1 MTARLFANE
10 LRKNNNNKRVHDKS
24 DEHNLRLAED
34 NPNYDPSLS
43 HKNHIEI
50 FNPETG
56 QLELVATPTPD
67 HLAQLRQYQ
76 KQLFDSVFEKPKSN
90 KTTDALRTEKHKH
103 LRALESWIDGA
114 KTHETERQF
123 FQSLLDKI
131 NAGENIEGDP
141 KNDFLQ
147 LTDGLKVSRF
157 NDKIRRLEAL
167 TKFDFSRGDQR
178 SQYMITQ
185 QTELLFK
192 ASDQSNITFTNDEM
206 LRMVELWQ
214 SYFPDYQILYKSI
227 HHDENPD
234 NPHMHLVVSNYNS
247 RTKKY
252 DLVQQEIEAMRK
264 YYRKKHKTDE
274 LPDCLKKN
282 SKKLTEAELTEFGK
296 IKQNFF
302 FDIVNTATKNKYKF
316 TKRTPEE
323 VEEDNHEY
331 EKTKPITQRE
341 HNRQKKLQELAKRQK
356 EQLQQEQ
363 SRHAEKLKTATEKA
377 KTRLREKHKAEE
389 MELEQRAKRIK
400 NQERLQSQTREEI
413 DRQKQQ
419 NDHFGSILDRLA
431 EVMTKVSKWVGFII
445 KQDFAKAF
453 RTQDEIKKDLEEIT
467 PELEKQNENRKAL
480 VDEMLA
486 AASEEAE
493 FVETY
498 LEQNQ
503 RVSED
508 LKTTRK
514 KVKRPK
520 M

>member
-1 MTARLFANE
+1 MTARLYANE

-103 LRALESWIDGA
+103 LRALEGWIDGA

-141 KNDFLQ
+141 KNDFLK

-178 SQYMITQ
+178 TQYMIAE

-234 NPHMHLVVSNYNS
+234 NPHIHFVVSNYNS

-252 DLVQQEIEAMRK
+252 DLVEQEIKAMRK

-302 FDIVNTATKNKYKF
+302 FDIVNTATKNKYGF

-323 VEEDNHEY
+323 VAEANHKY
-331 EKTKPITQRE
+331 EKTKPIVKRE
-341 HNRQKKLQELAKRQK
+341 HNRQRKLQE
-356 EQLQQEQ
+356 QQEQ
-363 SRHAEKLKTATEKA
+363 QRKEFKQKIDRVK
-377 KTRLREKHKAEE
+377 KRIKAEIE
-389 MELEQRAKRIK
+389 DEKQELEESRKRIK
-400 NQERLQSQTREEI
+400 NQMKINAKDKDENIKRSREL
-413 DRQKQQ
+413 DQKEQQ
-419 NDHFGSILDRLA
+419 INEFGSVLDRLS
-431 EVMTKVSKWVGFII
+431 VVFTNVSRWVGAVLRWQFKEASELHKII
-445 KQDFAKAF
+445 KTDLEELTPELQK
-453 RTQDEIKKDLEEIT
+453 QDEKRKVLIDEMFTAAKHEVEFIEGDISENSRLSKDLE
-467 PELEKQNENRKAL
+467 A
-480 VDEMLA
+480 
-486 AASEEAE
+486 
-493 FVETY
+493 
-498 LEQNQ
+498 
-503 RVSED
+503 
-508 LKTTRK
+508 TRTK
-514 KVKRPK
+514 IKR
-520 M
+520 